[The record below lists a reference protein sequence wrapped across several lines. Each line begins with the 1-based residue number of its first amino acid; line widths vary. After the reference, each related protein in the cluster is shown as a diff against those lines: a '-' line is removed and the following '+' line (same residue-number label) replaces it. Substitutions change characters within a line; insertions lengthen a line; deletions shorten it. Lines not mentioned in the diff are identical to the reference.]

1 MNYTHSEQNVED
13 DQEIFTDLREVV
25 HHDRVISQQALN
37 ALKQTI
43 IHFNKNNDQTL
54 LYVNITM

>member
-13 DQEIFTDLREVV
+13 DQEIFTDLREV
-25 HHDRVISQQALN
+25 HHERVISQQALN

-43 IHFNKNNDQTL
+43 IHLNKNNDQTL